1 MCSLD
6 LFPPPLCEGHITLYE
21 LNNELVS
28 GLQNDEEVYNF
39 QAQTLGFPSVL
50 IRKESLKPHCR
61 LEHSAKA
68 AFIHHRE
75 PVWKRSANAWH
86 DSGLYGLL
94 DEITNSPDE
103 VPKWLKALSCCTLAV
118 ARWARAFH
126 GSLSPHLKL
135 SSENMVAKF
144 SQVTDWTGCSL
155 RAFAWHPHTDK
166 FAVALLDDSI
176 RVYNS
181 QSETVPTLKHRLQ
194 KNVAALAWKPLC
206 ASVLAVGC
214 QSCILVWQVDPTSL
228 STRPSS
234 GCAHVLSHP
243 GHCPVTSLAWC
254 PKGGLLLSASPVDT
268 SMLIWD
274 VATEICVPLQRV
286 GGGGVTYL
294 AWSPDGNR
302 VLATTPSSVFRV
314 WETRTWT
321 CERWPTLNGQCQTGC
336 WSPDGTHLLFTVEGE
351 SVIYLLT
358 FLDTGEL
365 LGKVGGSKTALICA
379 DLSKTTFE
387 IEQAEIRVGGEVQS
401 MVWDPSGERLAVI
414 LRGDPTN
421 VESKTL
427 VAVFKTNV
435 SPVFE
440 LLPCGF
446 IQGEIDAEPQ
456 FLSFHPNFKKGALLT
471 VGWSTG
477 RISNIPFYFVSA
489 QMSRPSPGRSP
500 ALFRSNGSSSRELFS
515 EL

>member
-39 QAQTLGFPSVL
+39 QAQ
-50 IRKESLKPHCR
+50 SLKPHCR

-358 FLDTGEL
+358 FLDT
-365 LGKVGGSKTALICA
+365 VGGSKTALICA

-387 IEQAEIRVGGEVQS
+387 IEVGGEVQS

-471 VGWSTG
+471 VV
-477 RISNIPFYFVSA
+477 RNCLLHIPRLSHSFLKTYLYDEFGHHHNNTSL
-489 QMSRPSPGRSP
+489 SRFLC
-500 ALFRSNGSSSRELFS
+500 LFFF
-515 EL
+515 

>member
-28 GLQNDEEVYNF
+28 GLQNDEE
-39 QAQTLGFPSVL
+39 TLGFPSVL

-358 FLDTGEL
+358 FLDTGR
-365 LGKVGGSKTALICA
+365 
-379 DLSKTTFE
+379 FE
-387 IEQAEIRVGGEVQS
+387 ILALTEKDTLSTLMDVFVRVGGEVQS

-471 VGWSTG
+471 VVRNCLLHIPRLSAHCQQPCLGLYILPLWSSLSKSVHLCFPST
-477 RISNIPFYFVSA
+477 PF
-489 QMSRPSPGRSP
+489 
-500 ALFRSNGSSSRELFS
+500 
-515 EL
+515 